1 VTSPTASADNAVA
14 RGGIFEVMSS
24 ARESVRAGMNQ
35 SATNVKRYKAT
46 AEARRLAELA
56 RAAGLGDSPDEAL
69 RWHNDAIALLGSDEE
84 TPLLADVLR
93 WQATVLRERGRTS
106 DAEPL
111 YRRSLEISTRLGYEA
126 GRAHA
131 INYLGS
137 LALRRGDIITAA
149 EMATEAL
156 TIADQCGETRLVGM
170 LQQNLGIIAD
180 IRGNPAAALAHYRV
194 SLRTFEATND
204 LQPMCWVLNNLGYLH
219 LKEGRMDEAASTFDR
234 AIGIAR
240 ARGDLMSEG
249 VLEENRAELHLMRAE
264 LDEAYS
270 SLRRAREIAELRD
283 DDLRLAASLKLQGA
297 YERLA
302 GRAELATDTL
312 RHALTLSAITEDA
325 LLGAEILYQFGLALH
340 AFGDLRG
347 AKESLH
353 SALEAFERIGARQ
366 WVGRVRDRL
375 TNGVQGRYL

>member
-1 VTSPTASADNAVA
+1 
-14 RGGIFEVMSS
+14 
-24 ARESVRAGMNQ
+24 
-35 SATNVKRYKAT
+35 
-46 AEARRLAELA
+46 
-56 RAAGLGDSPDEAL
+56 
-69 RWHNDAIALLGSDEE
+69 
-84 TPLLADVLR
+84 
-93 WQATVLRERGRTS
+93 
-106 DAEPL
+106 
-111 YRRSLEISTRLGYEA
+111 
-126 GRAHA
+126 
-131 INYLGS
+131 
-137 LALRRGDIITAA
+137 
-149 EMATEAL
+149 
-156 TIADQCGETRLVGM
+156 
-170 LQQNLGIIAD
+170 
-180 IRGNPAAALAHYRV
+180 
-194 SLRTFEATND
+194 
-204 LQPMCWVLNNLGYLH
+204 
-219 LKEGRMDEAASTFDR
+219 
-234 AIGIAR
+234 
-240 ARGDLMSEG
+240 